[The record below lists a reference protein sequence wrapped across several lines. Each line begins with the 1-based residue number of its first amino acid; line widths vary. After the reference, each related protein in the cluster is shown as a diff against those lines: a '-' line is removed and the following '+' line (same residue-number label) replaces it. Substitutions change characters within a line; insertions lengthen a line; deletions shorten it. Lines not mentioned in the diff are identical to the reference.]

1 MTSTNKTV
9 NDEMSLRELQTVIGG
24 AAKTVDMMG
33 DTWVSKGDGH
43 PQQVTHHWGWPL
55 NYLLG

>member
-1 MTSTNKTV
+1 MGNQIENTELK
-9 NDEMSLRELQTVIGG
+9 MPELQTVIGG
-24 AAKTVDMMG
+24 ADGKKVDMMG